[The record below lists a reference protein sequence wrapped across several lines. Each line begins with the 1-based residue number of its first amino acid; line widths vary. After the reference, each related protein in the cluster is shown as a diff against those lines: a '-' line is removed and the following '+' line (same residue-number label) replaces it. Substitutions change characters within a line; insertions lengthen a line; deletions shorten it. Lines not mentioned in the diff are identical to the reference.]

1 MGSAQSS
8 QDHPRA
14 AGDDDDSQEDD
25 EEGGGGCRTGSPA
38 PADSGRLLKKVLQQ
52 EPEILPC
59 YASASPLS
67 PQPSAVGTPRLG
79 PSIKVWDPCHV
90 LSPAPP
96 PHPFAIR
103 GPPPPSFELVLVAHG
118 ECGAAL
124 RPDLVGGRW
133 PAAALTAVG
142 CRQARAL
149 AVFLKSQGVVFNAV
163 YTSPLDR
170 ARATAAS
177 VCQVMRSFPHSV
189 FYFG

>member
-8 QDHPRA
+8 QDRPRDY
-14 AGDDDDSQEDD
+14 GQEDD

-38 PADSGRLLKKVLQQ
+38 SADSGRLLKKVLQQ

-103 GPPPPSFELVLVAHG
+103 APPPSFELVLVAHG
-118 ECGAAL
+118 ECSAAL

-149 AVFLKSQGVVFNAV
+149 AVFLKSQRVVFNVV
-163 YTSPLDR
+163 YSSPLDR